1 MLNTLICLYTLYI
14 FRKWYIFLPVIFY
27 IFYFL
32 YTVGYIRYG
41 LGLKDPKNIYKL
53 VSNLCLY
60 DLQPPKTVFF
70 FVPVNVVYYLRI
82 NIETTWES
90 LTLQN
95 PDWYNFSQTKAF
107 AWHFKEIIALVWQKS
122 NV

>member
-14 FRKWYIFLPVIFY
+14 FRKWYIFLPV

-60 DLQPPKTVFF
+60 DLQPSKTGFFF
-70 FVPVNVVYYLRI
+70 FVPVNVVY
-82 NIETTWES
+82 
-90 LTLQN
+90 
-95 PDWYNFSQTKAF
+95 
-107 AWHFKEIIALVWQKS
+107 
-122 NV
+122 